1 MKMIMWGIL
10 LASTLGLL
18 FFLLKMRGKVG
29 RALSRFAI
37 QIIFGTFVLIGL
49 NLFSSYTQLTLPIN
63 IVTIATVGLLGLPG
77 LILLGALKMT
87 LVV

>member
-1 MKMIMWGIL
+1 MKMIMWGVL

-18 FFLLKMRGKVG
+18 FFLFRMRGKVG
-29 RALSRFAI
+29 RVLSRFAI
-37 QIIFGTFVLIGL
+37 QIILGTFVLIGL

-87 LVV
+87 LVA